1 MAIVVIISDRENT
14 HKLTMNAGTFTLG
27 RSSSCHVSL
36 VDPMVS
42 GKHLTLALNQ
52 DNRVVV
58 KDLHSSNGTFLNGSK
73 VGESIVELDDEI
85 TVGDVRIWI
94 DESSLTSQE
103 RNFHG
108 RATQKTKLK
117 FIDLGQE
124 LSNTNSGINQ
134 PLTNSE
140 ISISMKFKPSDLEE
154 KAKKEKKKKK
164 ESPVNDHPQVETL
177 TKEEFK
183 QQTRSIKIS
192 REGATRSTSFST
204 KNDEKGRESLGSKIK
219 NLWKK

>member
-1 MAIVVIISDRENT
+1 MPIIVIISDRENT
-14 HKLTMNAGTFTLG
+14 HKLTMDEGTFTLG
-27 RSSSCHVSL
+27 RSSSCHISL

-42 GKHLTLALNQ
+42 GEHLTLSLDAE
-52 DNRVVV
+52 NRVLV

-73 VGESIVELDDEI
+73 VGESVVALDDEI

-94 DESSLTSQE
+94 DDSALTFQE
-103 RNFHG
+103 RNVHG

-124 LSNTNSGINQ
+124 ITNSGMGKSGPN
-134 PLTNSE
+134 TKSE

-154 KAKKEKKKKK
+154 PEEKEKKVKPIVNDLDGLETVSKK
-164 ESPVNDHPQVETL
+164 EF
-177 TKEEFK
+177 EE
-183 QQTRSIKIS
+183 QQENRKIKIS
-192 REGATRSTSFST
+192 REGAKAAPKVST
-204 KNDEKGRESLGSKIK
+204 KNSQKESTTIGSKLK